1 MGRRHLQVAQT
12 MGLDV
17 VGICDAS
24 RESLALAEREN
35 NIAAE
40 RHFTGAETLLRQTQ
54 PECVIIATT
63 APAHCAL
70 TVMAAEAGAKYILC
84 EKPMA
89 VSLAECDR
97 MIATCAAHGTR
108 LAINHYMR
116 FLEFCT
122 LPLAIINSDDF
133 GGLTSMTVAAGNIG
147 LAMVG
152 SHYLELFHYLANSAA
167 AEVSAWLNAEH
178 LPNPRG
184 AQFEDRAGSLRVV
197 TAAGQRFY
205 LEASADQGHGI
216 KVIYGGRYGQIVIDP
231 FAGTMQVS
239 LREADNRDLPTTR
252 YVTSAVER
260 SETFAPLDILFGAQK
275 VLETMFAGG
284 DYPSGE
290 DGRAAL
296 LPLVAAHVSDEN
308 QHRTVQ
314 ITAESLPIERIFA
327 WA

>member
-1 MGRRHLQVAQT
+1 

-17 VGICDAS
+17 VGICDQS
-24 RESLALAEREN
+24 RESLALAEQEN
-35 NIAAE
+35 GIPAD
-40 RHFTGAETLLRQTQ
+40 RHFTDPATLLQQTQ

-70 TVMAAEAGAKYILC
+70 TVMAAETGAKYILC

-97 MIATCAAHGTR
+97 MISTCAAHGAR

-122 LPLAIINSDDF
+122 RPQAAINADEF
-133 GGLTSMTVAAGNIG
+133 GGLTSMTVVAGNIG

-152 SHYLELFHYLANSAA
+152 SHYLELFHHLANSEF
-167 AEVSAWLNAEH
+167 AEVSAWLNAER

-216 KVIYGGRYGQIVIDP
+216 KVIYGGHYGQIVIDP

-239 LREADNRDLPTTR
+239 LREAANRDLPTTR
-252 YVTSAVER
+252 YVTPSVER
-260 SETFAPLDILFGAQK
+260 AETFAPLDILIGAQQ

-284 DYPSGE
+284 DYPCGE
-290 DGRAAL
+290 DGRAAI
-296 LPLVAAHVSDEN
+296 LPLVAAHVSDEAD
-308 QHRTVQ
+308 HRAVR
-314 ITAESLPIERIFA
+314 IAAESLPLDRTFA